1 MKIQFKDSWGDVE
14 EYPIYSISYSMEG
27 GEPIDI
33 VIKSYVEV
41 LEEIAEKHCNIGFNI
56 MKYDDLGAKVFG
68 VEAEALYGRL
78 KPFKIVNPYQV
89 KMICK
94 PCSEA

>member
-33 VIKSYVEV
+33 IIAGYTEV
-41 LEEIAEKHCNIGFNI
+41 LVEIAEKHGRLGFNI
-56 MKYDDLGAKVFG
+56 REYDDCEAELFG
-68 VEAEALYGRL
+68 IEAEALYGRL
-78 KPFKIVNPYQV
+78 ECFKVVNPYQV

-94 PCSEA
+94 PSSDA